1 MAKREKKE
9 SRMKVVVGGWFVGYQ
24 TIWRGSKAP
33 AIDIY
38 ALAYEQWTRISPQIN
53 GATQFQLSDS
63 SELNIYIIRFQSAR
77 EQTFC
82 KKGCSQNILF
92 AL

>member
-1 MAKREKKE
+1 
-9 SRMKVVVGGWFVGYQ
+9 MKVVVGGWLVGYQ

-53 GATQFQLSDS
+53 GATQFRLK
-63 SELNIYIIRFQSAR
+63 LNIYIIRFQSIG

-82 KKGCSQNILF
+82 KKGCFHSKNILF